1 MFWAPY
7 GISEL
12 PEVHFEFPF
21 NLIGKLT
28 MVFFNRPIMVR
39 SQILVGAGRGQEQR
53 FWCCFIDRLNQ
64 KLISIW
70 GVRRLWPLKLLMLL
84 LFHQIA
90 VRFTNPVM
98 VRTSA
103 ALYKPFSMLAKQES
117 LPPLPVPTLQQTMDK
132 YLKAIKPL
140 VDEEDFEYTEDL
152 VKNFSKP
159 KGDGEVLQ
167 NLLLEKMK
175 TEKNWV
181 STSYTAHISFHGQL
195 LLSCHA

>member
-1 MFWAPY
+1 M
-7 GISEL
+7 
-12 PEVHFEFPF
+12 
-21 NLIGKLT
+21 
-28 MVFFNRPIMVR
+28 
-39 SQILVGAGRGQEQR
+39 
-53 FWCCFIDRLNQ
+53 
-64 KLISIW
+64 
-70 GVRRLWPLKLLMLL
+70 KLLMFL
-84 LFHQIA
+84 LFHQVA

-117 LPPLPVPTLQQTMDK
+117 LPPLPVPPLQQTMDK

>member
-1 MFWAPY
+1 MQAVAF
-7 GISEL
+7 
-12 PEVHFEFPF
+12 EVV
-21 NLIGKLT
+21 N
-28 MVFFNRPIMVR
+28 VSVR
-39 SQILVGAGRGQEQR
+39 
-53 FWCCFIDRLNQ
+53 F
-64 KLISIW
+64 
-70 GVRRLWPLKLLMLL
+70 ML
-84 LFHQIA
+84 FQQIA

-98 VRTSA
+98 VRTST

-117 LPPLPVPTLQQTMDK
+117 LPPLPVPPLQQTMDK

-152 VKNFSKP
+152 VKNFSRP

-181 STSYTAHISFHGQL
+181 STNPILHRFLFMVGFYCHVLLESQVYYNISFFG
-195 LLSCHA
+195 SRVGS

>member
-1 MFWAPY
+1 MF
-7 GISEL
+7 
-12 PEVHFEFPF
+12 
-21 NLIGKLT
+21 
-28 MVFFNRPIMVR
+28 
-39 SQILVGAGRGQEQR
+39 
-53 FWCCFIDRLNQ
+53 
-64 KLISIW
+64 
-70 GVRRLWPLKLLMLL
+70 L
-84 LFHQIA
+84 LFQQIA

-117 LPPLPVPTLQQTMDK
+117 LPPLPVPPLQQTMDK

-181 STSYTAHISFHGQL
+181 STSYTAHVSFHGQH
-195 LLSCHA
+195 LLSCPA